1 MKYLKHIFLAATL
14 ALGLGTT
21 ANAALIT
28 QDIIFTDE
36 ATGNLGLLGTIS
48 VEVDTTETGV
58 IFNDSF
64 VSLELYGFPV
74 VEGVNDI
81 FLFGYE
87 VDADNV
93 YGGLLSLEID
103 ADLVPGDLFTD
114 LYYFD
119 GGLMFFDNY
128 STVFNANN
136 DILAFGGVSLAQAS
150 VVSEPAM
157 LSLLLLGVAAMGMRR
172 RKA

>member
-1 MKYLKHIFLAATL
+1 MKYLKQLLLTATL
-14 ALGLGTT
+14 ALGLGAS

-28 QDIIFTDE
+28 QDIIYTDE
-36 ATGNLGLLGTIS
+36 FTNIEQLLGTIT
-48 VEVDTTETGV
+48 VEVDTNDSGV
-58 IFNDSF
+58 IFNDTF
-64 VSLELYGFPV
+64 VSLDLYGFPI

-87 VDADNV
+87 VDADDV

-103 ADLVPGDLFTD
+103 TDLVPGNLFTD

-119 GGLMFFDNY
+119 GGVMFFDNY
-128 STVFNANN
+128 STVFDDNF
-136 DILAFGGVSLAQAS
+136 DLLIFGGVSLAQAS

-157 LSLLLLGVAAMGMRR
+157 LSLILLGVAALSMRR
-172 RKA
+172 KS